1 MITDKEKDTPDI
13 DIPDMMTILKIF
25 QLAAKRTYQPII
37 LFALLINELGIIAH
51 FL

>member
-1 MITDKEKDTPDI
+1 ML
-13 DIPDMMTILKIF
+13 TILKI
-25 QLAAKRTYQPII
+25 LKMAAHKTYQPII

>member
-1 MITDKEKDTPDI
+1 MITGKEKDTTEI

-25 QLAAKRTYQPII
+25 QLAARKTYQPII
-37 LFALLINELGIIAH
+37 LFALLINELGVMSH